1 MPIILTRI
9 DDRLIHGQVVEGWV
23 KAISINHIIVISDEV
38 ANDKMQ
44 QALLSMAVP
53 NTINVTVLS
62 IDAAV
67 TALKSTLYAKDNLLL
82 LLSKPADVVRLLDQG
97 VALTSVNL
105 GGMHYAQ
112 GKTQLLRNLS
122 VNDADLDALFA
133 ISAKGVELEGRIL
146 PRDERVNVIEIL
158 RKKFNR

>member
-1 MPIILTRI
+1 MPIVLTRI

-23 KAISINHIIVISDEV
+23 KAINVNHIIVISDEV

-53 NTINVTVLS
+53 NTITVTVLS

-67 TALKSTLYAKDNLLL
+67 TALNDGLFPKDNLLL
-82 LLSKPADVVRLLDQG
+82 LLSTPADVVRLLQQG
-97 VALTSVNL
+97 VSLTSVNL

-122 VNDADLDALFA
+122 VNEADLDALFA
-133 ISAKGVELEGRIL
+133 ISAKGIELEGRIL
-146 PRDERVNVIEIL
+146 PRDERIDVIDIL

>member
-1 MPIILTRI
+1 MPIMLTRI

-23 KAISINHIIVISDEV
+23 KAIDVNHIIVISDEV

-53 NTINVTVLS
+53 SSITVTVLS
-62 IDAAV
+62 IDDAARV
-67 TALKSTLYAKDNLLL
+67 LQENKYAKDNLLL
-82 LLSKPADVVRLLDQG
+82 LLSRPADVVRLLYYG
-97 VALTSVNL
+97 VAITSVNL
-105 GGMHYAQ
+105 GGMHYSQ

-122 VNDADLDALFA
+122 VNEADVDALFA

-146 PRDERVNVIEIL
+146 PRDERIDVIEIL
-158 RKKFNR
+158 REKFNR

>member
-1 MPIILTRI
+1 MPIVLTRI
-9 DDRLIHGQVVEGWV
+9 DDRLIHGQVVEGWI
-23 KAISINHIIVISDEV
+23 KAINVNHIIVISDEV

-53 NTINVTVLS
+53 STITVTVLS

-67 TALKSTLYAKDNLLL
+67 KAFLGTEYAKDNLLL
-82 LLSKPADVVRLLDQG
+82 LLSNPVDVVRLLDQG
-97 VALTSVNL
+97 IAITSVNL

-122 VNDADLDALFA
+122 VNEADLDALFA

-146 PRDERVNVIEIL
+146 PRDERVNVMDIL

>member
-1 MPIILTRI
+1 MSIMLTRI

-23 KAISINHIIVISDEV
+23 KAINVNHIVVISDEV

-44 QALLSMAVP
+44 QALLGMAVP
-53 NTINVTVLS
+53 STITVTVLS
-62 IDAAV
+62 VDGAA
-67 TALKSTLYAKDNLLL
+67 TALKGSQFGKDNLLL
-82 LLSKPADVVRLLDQG
+82 LLSNPADTLRLLQKG
-97 VALTSVNL
+97 IALTSINL

-122 VNDADLDALFA
+122 VNEADLEALFA
-133 ISAKGVELEGRIL
+133 IGAKGIEVEGRIL
-146 PRDERVNVIEIL
+146 PRDERIDVIDIL